1 MRFPRN
7 TKIFRGPLDA
17 APFASVL
24 FVLMILLLVQ
34 SSLVYTPGVPI
45 RLPETVDLP
54 GTANPK
60 VVVSIDGTGQ
70 MYFEHQISEA
80 SALKEKLLNAAS
92 RSKEPLTLI
101 VQADRATRYELLLN
115 LALIAR
121 EVGIRDV
128 LLATRPRVI
137 PMPVSAETAQK

>member
-70 MYFEHQISEA
+70 MYFEHQVSDPA
-80 SALKEKLLNAAS
+80 ALKEKLLSAAS
-92 RSKEPLTLI
+92 QSKELLTLV

-115 LALIAR
+115 LALIAG

-128 LLATRPRVI
+128 LLATRPKIVPI
-137 PMPVSAETAQK
+137 AVAAGK

>member
-92 RSKEPLTLI
+92 QSKEPLTLI
-101 VQADRATRYELLLN
+101 VQADRA
-115 LALIAR
+115 
-121 EVGIRDV
+121 G
-128 LLATRPRVI
+128 
-137 PMPVSAETAQK
+137 TAQDIRGYRARKTGWYFVEVAAQRKAAGPYSLRYRKSG